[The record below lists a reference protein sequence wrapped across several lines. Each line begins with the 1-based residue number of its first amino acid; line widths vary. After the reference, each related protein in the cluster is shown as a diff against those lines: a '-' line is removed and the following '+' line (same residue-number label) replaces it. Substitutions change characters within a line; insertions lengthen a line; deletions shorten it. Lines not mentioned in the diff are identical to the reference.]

1 MAGPEQDK
9 MTKTVFALILTSVVM
24 SALAQIVLK
33 AGMSSSSVLA
43 ALAGSDRWQAAWAVG
58 TNIKVLGGLFIYFAS
73 ALVWLLVLSRVQVSL
88 AYPFV
93 ALGFILTMVL
103 GWWVHD
109 DTLSVQRVLGTVL
122 IAAGAVMVGRS

>member
-1 MAGPEQDK
+1 MS
-9 MTKTVFALILTSVVM
+9 KTVFLLILASVVM

-33 AGMSSSSVLA
+33 AGMSSSSVTS
-43 ALAGSDRWQAAWAVG
+43 ALAGGDRWHAVLTVG
-58 TNIKVLGGLFIYFAS
+58 TNVKVLGGLFIYFAS

-109 DTLSVQRVLGTVL
+109 DTMSLQRIAGTVL